1 MIKVVT
7 VDEMRTIEAQA
18 AQLGVSYEQM
28 MDKAGQGVARYV
40 LTRFNNENQTVL
52 GLIGSGNNGGD
63 TLVALATMAKS
74 GWKTF
79 AYLVK
84 SRAEG
89 DPLTKW
95 YLQCGGEL
103 ESSETDIHRKKL
115 DEWLKA
121 SSVLLDGVLGT
132 GATLPLSDEIA
143 SLLRYVNSH
152 RKLPTVIAVD
162 CPSGVNCDTGE
173 VAAECIPAHTTICM
187 AAIKSGLLRFPA
199 FPLAG
204 RLEIVDIALPKKME
218 SWGKI
223 KSEIPTSEDV
233 RKVLPTRPLDAHK
246 GTFGTAMIAAGSIN
260 YIGAAYLCA
269 AGAYATGT
277 GLVQCAV
284 PEGIQM
290 ALAGRIPEATWLL
303 LPSEMGVISEEA
315 SGLFLSKLQKA
326 TAVLLGPGWG
336 TEETTKKFLA
346 NILEQPQAGKKPKN
360 IGFIPTEENGKLE
373 QKRGLPPLVID
384 ADGLRLLVKEKGWG
398 KILPR
403 DTILTPHPGEMSNL
417 CGLNV
422 EEIQKNRLSTA
433 REFAEKWG
441 CIVVLKGALTV
452 VGNPNGQTCTIPL
465 ASSALAKAGSGDV
478 LAGMITGLRALGM
491 PAYEAAWA
499 GAWLHAQAGLIAARY
514 IGSTAPVTAS
524 TLLKMIPKVFKCME
538 Y

>member
-173 VAAECIPAHTTICM
+173 VATIPSI
-187 AAIKSGLLRFPA
+187 PV
-199 FPLAG
+199 G
-204 RLEIVDIALPKKME
+204 R
-218 SWGKI
+218 
-223 KSEIPTSEDV
+223 
-233 RKVLPTRPLDAHK
+233 
-246 GTFGTAMIAAGSIN
+246 AAG
-260 YIGAAYLCA
+260 
-269 AGAYATGT
+269 
-277 GLVQCAV
+277 
-284 PEGIQM
+284 
-290 ALAGRIPEATWLL
+290 
-303 LPSEMGVISEEA
+303 
-315 SGLFLSKLQKA
+315 
-326 TAVLLGPGWG
+326 
-336 TEETTKKFLA
+336 
-346 NILEQPQAGKKPKN
+346 
-360 IGFIPTEENGKLE
+360 
-373 QKRGLPPLVID
+373 D
-384 ADGLRLLVKEKGWG
+384 
-398 KILPR
+398 
-403 DTILTPHPGEMSNL
+403 
-417 CGLNV
+417 CGY
-422 EEIQKNRLSTA
+422 RA
-433 REFAEKWG
+433 AEKDG
-441 CIVVLKGALTV
+441 I
-452 VGNPNGQTCTIPL
+452 
-465 ASSALAKAGSGDV
+465 
-478 LAGMITGLRALGM
+478 LG
-491 PAYEAAWA
+491 ED
-499 GAWLHAQAGLIAARY
+499 
-514 IGSTAPVTAS
+514 
-524 TLLKMIPKVFKCME
+524 
-538 Y
+538 